1 MLYLANRL
9 ARMESDADRREFVAG
24 LTGTDK
30 VNLKSLAVGFIS
42 TSLLLK
48 AVKK

>member
-9 ARMESDADRREFVAG
+9 ARMESEADRREFVAG
-24 LTGTDK
+24 LVGSDK
-30 VNLKSLAVGFIS
+30 VNLKSLAVGFVS

-48 AVKK
+48 AFKK